1 MCIYSTS
8 TGKGG
13 VLPRRKWLHRNR
25 TSHGTYNTSTGIKF
39 NMTQMQVPRYS
50 QTTTNDIDFWDLST
64 LIVAASIIFTFTIL
78 AIVLV
83 VFLDRKRKFR
93 RKSIPIPKQSFGKC
107 RCQEAVYHEIKKPG
121 KAKRHKTQGCFPSRN
136 TKSTNCNQSA
146 KSEFART
153 RRPVI
158 QPAEIADVI
167 YETLDGKDW
176 KRKKNQKSIK
186 DSPLPKIES
195 AYSNPLDAIL
205 PSSHPI
211 NRRPSSQV
219 NSENSRGS
227 QYDNPPCVRACQ
239 FCRSHSAPTQNSS
252 PYLEAEGQTRKT
264 EIVDIHMRRP
274 KYQVTVPENFALE
287 KNGGRGLIH
296 SQSVILHD
304 RLPPQ
309 LPRRT
314 LPPPSHSNI
323 YEPNHYPKFPR
334 RFSCDNCAQ
343 GANLSNEY
351 FTLEQ
356 QNQSR
361 NADYSEVLRTHKS
374 DIPIGKEPPSK
385 QLESSSYFVL
395 ERDYIPNQMQ
405 STESKDSEY
414 DFLSRGNY
422 SRLSNRQS
430 NIPIQQDCVRRM
442 LSFDQEYLD
451 RLRDSGG
458 VRIVFLNQQSEEL
471 ENDDSDD
478 NQKVKSDSVYDR
490 LYFDSRR
497 GSLFDGHDTRE
508 RIHSSPA

>member
-39 NMTQMQVPRYS
+39 NMTQVPRYS
-50 QTTTNDIDFWDLST
+50 QATTNDIDFWDLST

-93 RKSIPIPKQSFGKC
+93 RKSIPIPKQRFGKC
-107 RCQEAVYHEIKKPG
+107 RCQESVYHEIKKPG
-121 KAKRHKTQGCFPSRN
+121 KEKRHKTQGCLPSRI

-176 KRKKNQKSIK
+176 KRKKYQKSIK

-205 PSSHPI
+205 PSSHPPE
-211 NRRPSSQV
+211 RRPSSQV

-227 QYDNPPCVRACQ
+227 QYDNPPCAHACQ
-239 FCRSHSAPTQNSS
+239 FCRSHSAPANNSS
-252 PYLEAEGQTRKT
+252 PYFELESQTRKT
-264 EIVDIHMRRP
+264 ETVDLNFRGP
-274 KYQVTVPENFALE
+274 KYQETVPEAMALE
-287 KNGGRGLIH
+287 KNYGRRLIH

-309 LPRRT
+309 PPIRT
-314 LPPPSHSNI
+314 LPPPRNFNI

-343 GANLSNEY
+343 SANLSNEY
-351 FTLEQ
+351 FSLEQ

-361 NADYSEVLRTHKS
+361 DVDYSEVRRTHKS
-374 DIPIGKEPPSK
+374 HIPICEEASFKE
-385 QLESSSYFVL
+385 LGSSNYFVL
-395 ERDYIPNQMQ
+395 ERDYIPNQLQPM
-405 STESKDSEY
+405 ESKDSEY

-430 NIPIQQDCVRRM
+430 NIPIHQDCVRRM

-451 RLRDSGG
+451 RLRDNGG
-458 VRIVFLNQQSEEL
+458 VRIVFLNQQSEGL
-471 ENDDSDD
+471 ANNDTDD

-497 GSLFDGHDTRE
+497 ESLFDDNDTRE